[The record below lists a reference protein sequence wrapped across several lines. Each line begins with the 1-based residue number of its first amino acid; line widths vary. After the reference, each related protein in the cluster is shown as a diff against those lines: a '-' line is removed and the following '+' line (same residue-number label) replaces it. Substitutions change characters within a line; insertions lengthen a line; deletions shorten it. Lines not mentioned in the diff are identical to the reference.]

1 MSEVIT
7 LVPTGLANLA
17 SVRAAFQRLGLMTAL
32 VSTPEQIED
41 ASRVVMPGVGAY
53 GPAMS
58 ELMRR
63 GWADALRAR
72 IASDRPTLAICLG
85 HQLLGQ
91 RSDEAPG
98 VKGLSSIA
106 ASASAFESD
115 VLSPQMGW
123 NQVVPEPDCAVLTE
137 GYAYF
142 ANSYR
147 FKKIPEGWL
156 GAQSVYG
163 GEFVAALERGNVLSC
178 QFHPELSGAYG
189 SALLSRWLELTEASC

>member
-32 VSTPEQIED
+32 ASTPEQIED

-106 ASASAFESD
+106 ASASAFESG

-147 FKKIPEGWL
+147 FKEIPAGWL

-189 SALLSRWLELTEASC
+189 SALLSRWLEFTEASC